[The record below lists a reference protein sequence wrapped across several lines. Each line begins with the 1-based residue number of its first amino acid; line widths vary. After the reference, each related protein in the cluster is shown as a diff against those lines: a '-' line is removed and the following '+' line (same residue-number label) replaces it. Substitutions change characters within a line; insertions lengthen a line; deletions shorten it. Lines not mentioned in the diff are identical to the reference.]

1 MLIGSKHRLDSG
13 NFPDSINIGGIDT
26 NVSEK
31 VRSLGVLFDQT
42 LSMKHH
48 LRLLKSKLINNII
61 NIARVSKY
69 LDKTTRMHL
78 VHHLILSNTDFCN
91 ALFYNLPDCDL
102 RMLQVIINSAAR
114 IVVGMERFSRERITP
129 ICIGLHILPVKARIK
144 YKICVLVYKALNF
157 GEPKYLADLL
167 KRRNALPSLRENS
180 SRTLEEP
187 MVSRRVSADRA
198 FFHCAPVLFNTLP
211 LNLQN
216 NDSLTGFEKMLK
228 TYLFSEAYDLSNNT
242 VRHDFKL

>member
-1 MLIGSKHRLDSG
+1 
-13 NFPDSINIGGIDT
+13 
-26 NVSEK
+26 
-31 VRSLGVLFDQT
+31 
-42 LSMKHH
+42 MKHH
-48 LRLLKSKLINNII
+48 LRSMKSKLVSNII

-91 ALFYNLPDCDL
+91 ALYYDLPDCDL
-102 RMLQVIINSAAR
+102 RMLQMIINSAAR

-180 SRTLEEP
+180 ARTLEEP
-187 MVSRRVSADRA
+187 MVSRLVSADRSI
-198 FFHCAPVLFNTLP
+198 F
-211 LNLQN
+211 
-216 NDSLTGFEKMLK
+216 SLCPCSIQHSSFGSSKYSLL
-228 TYLFSEAYDLSNNT
+228 YWI
-242 VRHDFKL
+242 